1 MTEANQNPP
10 KRRRKKAGTSSE
22 PALAKTNYQLDFLKE
37 QEKELQQELDV
48 ENEKFSNEAA
58 SVEAISRYTKK
69 IRELSQVKDAI
80 KQAEQI
86 KQLKMQGLQM
96 EISNLRQVS
105 TQPLPDISGILSVSS
120 PEMRSPAPIQ
130 YQPLPQPIP
139 QTLPQESAIS
149 VQYSPHRI
157 EPSQQKFTWFHWA
170 AIGVLSLATFGGL
183 AKSFEAKLS
192 SPDSDRKPQKIR
204 VNNSSYLPNDD
215 FNRE

>member
-1 MTEANQNPP
+1 MSEANQNPP
-10 KRRRKKAGTSSE
+10 KRRKKKAGTSSD

-149 VQYSPHRI
+149 IQYSPHRI
-157 EPSQQKFTWFHWA
+157 EPNQQKFTWFHWA

-192 SPDSDRKPQKIR
+192 SPDSDRKPQKTR
-204 VNNSSYLPNDD
+204 VNNSSYLPDDD